1 MYTNHFRSSTYIDD
15 AVTAISNIADNFID
29 GRVYNIGSNEY
40 HDIETLADIIWEYT
54 GADRN
59 LITYKESEILTTK
72 TKTPDIT
79 LSVNELNYKSTV
91 SLKDGVQQ
99 TIDWMKQN
107 DPAI

>member
-1 MYTNHFRSSTYIDD
+1 MIKVLVS
-15 AVTAISNIADNFID
+15 AL
-29 GRVYNIGSNEY
+29 E
-40 HDIETLADIIWEYT
+40 L
-54 GADRN
+54 
-59 LITYKESEILTTK
+59 ILTTK

-91 SLKDGVQQ
+91 SLKDGVRQ